1 MGVFILLSYLRCN
14 SLNQEKGPVLL
25 DSIQNAVAVSRSYQ
39 SNVPAKRQDRVQSVL
54 ETPGDQ
60 KSDEN
65 MSVPLGEN
73 KGVYQM
79 MYCVGRNL
87 HCSHSAEAEPQ
98 GCRFTRKALR
108 AVGSMY
114 QSKLGL
120 SAAFSK
126 VLSACTG
133 TSISFDFIMEKAQG
147 EEQTT
152 KNNEGQRLSLL
163 KEERATEAG

>member
-1 MGVFILLSYLRCN
+1 M
-14 SLNQEKGPVLL
+14 L

-39 SNVPAKRQDRVQSVL
+39 SNVTAKRQDRVQSVL

-65 MSVPLGEN
+65 MSVSLGEN
-73 KGVYQM
+73 TGVYRRV
-79 MYCVGRNL
+79 YCVGRNL
-87 HCSHSAEAEPQ
+87 YCSRSAEAEPQ

-114 QSKLGL
+114 QSKLSL

-126 VLSACTG
+126 VLSERTV
-133 TSISFDFIMEKAQG
+133 TSISSDFIMKKAQG

-152 KNNEGQRLSLL
+152 KNNEG
-163 KEERATEAG
+163 